1 MPLRVVNAPL
11 HLWHTCD
18 GGGGTASSAGTAS
31 WDGAGVPGD
40 ACGAGVPGAV
50 ASAALICRGRSP
62 VHVFR
67 WRVRPLPLLNT
78 PPQLWHSSEGGGGG
92 TTSSSAGAASSAA
105 TPSAG
110 AASSAAASSASDASS
125 AGAASSAGVGGADES
140 SAAGVLQWREWDRKA
155 RCVLNRL
162 GQRGHW
168 ILAEG
173 VAPASVDSAMGAGVV
188 VSDAP
193 RAAGCAD
200 SMVSSTSTAGVSMVS
215 FRACDVT
222 AMTRHRLPRSLF

>member
-1 MPLRVVNAPL
+1 MPGDA
-11 HLWHTCD
+11 
-18 GGGGTASSAGTAS
+18 GGAGV
-31 WDGAGVPGD
+31 DGAGVT
-40 ACGAGVPGAV
+40 
-50 ASAALICRGRSP
+50 AALLRRGRCLP

-67 WRVRPLPLLNT
+67 WRVRPLRVVNNPSHLG
-78 PPQLWHSSEGGGGG
+78 HVSDGGGGG
-92 TTSSSAGAASSAA
+92 GAAASAGAAASVGASSAGAAA
-105 TPSAG
+105 SAG
-110 AASSAAASSASDASS
+110 AASSASDASS
-125 AGAASSAGVGGADES
+125 AGAASWDGAATSTQYAASSAGVGGADES

-222 AMTRHRLPRSLF
+222 AMTRHRLPRWLF